1 VKKLLLFLSLGLTL
15 LQAENFV
22 NDKEKIIMEKAV
34 SKINEMSSE
43 IYEKTNI
50 KIILNVLKQ
59 VPQGE
64 TLTTYEEKF
73 QKTLTGSYV
82 VVNFSELDKKIN
94 LIKSS
99 DIDFIDKDEILDDF
113 IIPLLVTKNNKVT
126 TQQKYSAAL
135 LNGMAEISDQV
146 ANNKKIVLTSSIG
159 SESKNFIDGLSF
171 VIQIM
176 IVLTILAFGYAW
188 YNRKKNG

>member
-1 VKKLLLFLSLGLTL
+1 MLFLSLGLTL